1 MSLQMKMLR
10 TKCTVHV
17 VCVGMKHDICTH
29 FKVLCDCVPWPV
41 VREGVTPDAAEQS
54 DSVQGPVHRK
64 DRLIQEKRLVE
75 VNSAHI
81 LSGKVFTKSVR
92 V

>member
-1 MSLQMKMLR
+1 MYHLKVFKTNEVLR
-10 TKCTVHV
+10 
-17 VCVGMKHDICTH
+17 
-29 FKVLCDCVPWPV
+29 DCVLWLV

-75 VNSAHI
+75 VNSAHS
-81 LSGKVFTKSVR
+81 LSGKVFTKSVCQKHPECLTTEGLMLDACL
-92 V
+92 